1 MDLLFHLLLLLLKLL
16 MQLLHLQDHD
26 SQIFFA
32 HAIQFRRRKLLHGV
46 PPGKFS
52 YLNYTTKQLFSTI
65 LFRFAGLFLP
75 VYNIFFGFIFR
86 IVGGNTLSGHE
97 PLKLFLSHFHDFLL
111 CPGPLVSAIQ
121 KPLVEQKE
129 SVSFPDETL
138 DFIRLPAAEHE
149 QDILLEWINIQLAT
163 DDRTQTVETLTKI
176 RIATGNVDPVKA
188 GGIIQ
193 HGALPAVLGQE
204 QTDLHP

>member
-75 VYNIFFGFIFR
+75 VYNIFWLYFSD
-86 IVGGNTLSGHE
+86 GGGDTLPGHE
-97 PLKLFLSHFHDFLL
+97 PLKLFLSRFHDFLL

-129 SVSFPDETL
+129 SVSFSDETL

-163 DDRTQTVETLTKI
+163 DDRTQTVDTLAKI
-176 RIATGNVDPVKA
+176 RIAAGNVDPVKA